1 MSMTALALQ
10 DDLFTSVAAP
20 KPVSNR
26 SAQRAASQLAVQYGY
41 RLVRDGTMSAGVV
54 CEGRPERVTF
64 REAKDIYDFM
74 APVAALEPN
83 EVLWMLPLDA
93 QHRLCPSGFIAVSRG
108 VLNSALLHPRETFL
122 AAVVAHAYTIVL
134 CHNHPS
140 GDPTPSPEDRAV
152 TQRMVSAGRM
162 LDIEVMDHVIIGDG
176 RYVSF
181 AESGILV

>member
-1 MSMTALALQ
+1 MTSLALQ
-10 DDLFTSVAAP
+10 DDFFTPVAAP
-20 KPVSNR
+20 ESVGRR

-64 REAKDIYDFM
+64 REAKDIYNFM

-108 VLNSALLHPRETFL
+108 VLNSALVHPREIFL
-122 AAVVAHAYTIVL
+122 GAIVAHAYAIVL

-140 GDPTPSPEDRAV
+140 GDPSPSPEDRIV
-152 TQRMVSAGRM
+152 TQKLVTAGRM
-162 LDIEVMDHVIIGDG
+162 LDIEVLDHLIIGDG
-176 RYVSF
+176 RYISF